1 MPGQTPITFPW
12 TQAILTGATFNPLT
26 VSQYETP
33 AFDAMIEVFS
43 RATAVGLLET
53 INSAGDTL
61 KQEAPVQ
68 AGGTAGV
75 TPSRLNTEP
84 VVGRAAKFQKIIVAY
99 RNPTGG
105 TITIDGQI
113 IITPLGGGGGGR
125 RGPPRG
131 GRRGRR

>member
-43 RATAVGLLET
+43 RATAVGVLET

-99 RNPTGG
+99 RNPTAG

-125 RGPPRG
+125 RGPPRR
-131 GRRGRR
+131 GRRGR